1 MRKIVS
7 RVLNIPMDANIYSAV
22 HDSWPVKKSAELAVE
37 PTGCGEV
44 VRCLCVYLLGTS
56 V

>member
-22 HDSWPVKKSAELAVE
+22 HGSWPVKKSAELAVE
-37 PTGCGEV
+37 PTGCEV
-44 VRCLCVYLLGTS
+44 VRGVCVYLLGTS